1 MKEQE
6 DKDDGKA
13 QGKAQANVAIAT
25 RMLSDQIKDT
35 GFLYFT
41 VLSYS
46 SCAISPYAMPS
57 ITSHEYA
64 LYTAKV

>member
-6 DKDDGKA
+6 DKDDSKA

-25 RMLSDQIKDT
+25 RMSSDQIKDA
-35 GFLYFT
+35 GFPYFT
-41 VLSYS
+41 VPSYG

-57 ITSHEYA
+57 ITSHEHA